1 MSHLIIKDL
10 AYQYNATQVLSE
22 LNLNVEQDEIVCL
35 LGASGCGKTTTLK
48 AIAGILQPEQGY
60 MSIDSKVV
68 NDSGLFVAPEKR
80 NIGMMFQDYAL
91 FPHLTVSDNIA
102 FGLSNMSKAQKRERV
117 DEMLSLVKLDGCAQR
132 YPHQLSG
139 GQQQRVAIARALAYK
154 PSLLLLD
161 EPFSNID
168 TQVRFELIADIRRI
182 IKAQQVSAVFVTH
195 SKEEAFAFADTLAV
209 MHGGKIAQQGSPEQ
223 LFSQPNSKVVAEFLG
238 TGIYLT
244 AKVLTPTEYET
255 AFGVVQSLTANNT
268 NCQQGQ
274 VYIRPHHIQL
284 CEAAHSDAN
293 SLTILQRRFI
303 GTRYVYRINIAG
315 QECEVAAEQDR
326 VLAVEQP
333 VKIKIMPHTVNFFH
347 D

>member
-255 AFGVVQSLTANNT
+255 AFGVVQSLTASNT

-293 SLTILQRRFI
+293 SLTILHRRFI